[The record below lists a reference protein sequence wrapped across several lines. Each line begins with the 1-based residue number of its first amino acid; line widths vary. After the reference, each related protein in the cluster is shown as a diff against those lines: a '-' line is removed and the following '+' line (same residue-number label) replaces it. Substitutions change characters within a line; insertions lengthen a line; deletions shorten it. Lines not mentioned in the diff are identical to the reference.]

1 MLRSSGVDMVE
12 ATRTIRSENAEETQR
27 IAATLARLVL
37 PGTVIALDGDLGAGK
52 THFVQGFAQ
61 GLGVKSA
68 VTSPTF
74 NVMCEYTEGRVPLYH
89 FDLYRLDDPR
99 ELEDIAFYDLVEA
112 DGVSCIEWARKFA
125 DEIPSSALWVSI
137 ETNADGSRCLCV
149 SASESQSHALIA
161 EWIAQV
167 A

>member
-1 MLRSSGVDMVE
+1 MVE
-12 ATRTIRSENAEETQR
+12 AARMIRSESVEETQR
-27 IAATLARLVL
+27 IAAALARLAL

-74 NVMCEYTEGRVPLYH
+74 NVMCEYTEGRMPLYH
-89 FDLYRLDDPR
+89 FDLYRLDDPL

-137 ETNADGSRCLCV
+137 EADVDGSRCLCV
-149 SASESQSHALIA
+149 SASESQSDELIA
-161 EWIAQV
+161 EWVAQV

>member
-1 MLRSSGVDMVE
+1 MAESAQV
-12 ATRTIRSENAEETQR
+12 IRSESVEETQR
-27 IAATLARLVL
+27 VAAVLARLVS
-37 PGTVIALDGDLGAGK
+37 PGVVVALDGDLGAGK

-68 VTSPTF
+68 ITSPTF
-74 NVMCEYTEGRVPLYH
+74 NVMCAYADGRLPLYH
-89 FDLYRLDDPR
+89 FDLYRLDDPL

-112 DGVSCIEWARKFA
+112 DGVSCIEWARKFV

-137 ETNADGSRCLCV
+137 ETNADGSRSIQM
-149 SASESQSHALIA
+149 SASEPQSAALID
-161 EWIAQV
+161 ELIAQV

>member
-1 MLRSSGVDMVE
+1 MVE
-12 ATRTIRSENAEETQR
+12 AARTIESGSVEETQR
-27 IAATLARLVL
+27 IAAVLARLVS
-37 PGTVIALDGDLGAGK
+37 PGAIIALDGDLGAGK
-52 THFVQGFAQ
+52 THFVQGFAA
-61 GLGVKSA
+61 GLGVNSA

-74 NVMCEYTEGRVPLYH
+74 NVMCEYPEGRMPLYH
-89 FDLYRLDDPR
+89 FDLYRLEDPL

-137 ETNADGSRCLCV
+137 ETNADGSRSIRA
-149 SASESQSHALIA
+149 SASEAQSDALMD
-161 EWIAQV
+161 EWIAQI

>member
-1 MLRSSGVDMVE
+1 MVE
-12 ATRTIRSENAEETQR
+12 AARMIRSESVEETQR
-27 IAATLARLVL
+27 IAAALARLVL

-74 NVMCEYTEGRVPLYH
+74 NVMCEYTEGRMPLYH
-89 FDLYRLDDPR
+89 FDLYRLDDPL

-125 DEIPSSALWVSI
+125 DEIPSSVLWVSI
-137 ETNADGSRCLCV
+137 ETDVDGSRRLCV
-149 SASESQSHALIA
+149 SASESQSDELIA
-161 EWIAQV
+161 EWVAQV